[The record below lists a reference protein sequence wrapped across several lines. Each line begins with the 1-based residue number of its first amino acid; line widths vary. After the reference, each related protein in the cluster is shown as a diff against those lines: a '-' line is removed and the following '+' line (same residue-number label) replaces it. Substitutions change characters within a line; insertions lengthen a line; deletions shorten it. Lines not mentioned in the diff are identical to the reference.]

1 MLKNVRDKWAE
12 STLEDIFET
21 GAPSAF
27 SMPRSWLAKTLK
39 ESPEVGDSYYELA
52 EMDRLVATGIG
63 HKSAPDTVTESATD
77 ALLEDGFESRVA
89 GFMKGEHE
97 RAHAASWIALAAI
110 LTAMLLLV
118 LGPAGLLPGGGPDTE
133 YTVRGDGDPRA
144 LGNVFCIDAGEVLI
158 RPAGSSASCPLAGV
172 IQPTF
177 RDEAARGLYVSVFAF
192 GPDGATIPILPN
204 PSAPGSFQLAA
215 NGLEQTVGPP
225 RQLELNYGLGESH
238 IVYIA
243 ADKPLDWA
251 IMQPVLR
258 GLDAA
263 SSPDRFTPMSVGT
276 RVAANLGS
284 RPLVV
289 TQIPLVITAPE

>member
-12 STLEDIFET
+12 STLKDIFET
-21 GAPSAF
+21 GRPSAF
-27 SMPRSWLAKTLK
+27 SIPPKWLEQALE

-52 EMDRLVATGIG
+52 EMDRLVATGLG
-63 HKSAPDTVTESATD
+63 QKNAPDTVSESATD

-89 GFMKGEHE
+89 GFMEGEQE

-118 LGPAGLLPGGGPDTE
+118 LGPAGLLPGSEPDAD
-133 YTVRGDGDPRA
+133 YTVRGDGDARA
-144 LGNVFCIDAGEVLI
+144 IGNVLCISSGEVVD
-158 RPAGSSASCPLAGV
+158 PPESSTLSCPLDGV
-172 IQPTF
+172 IQPMF
-177 RDEAARGLYVSVFAF
+177 RDEEARGLDLAVFAF
-192 GPDGATIPILPN
+192 GPDGATIPIVPN
-204 PSAPGSFQLAA
+204 PAAPQSFQLAA

-225 RQLELNYGLGESH
+225 RQLELNYALGESH

-251 IMQPVLR
+251 VMQPVLR

-263 SSPDRFTPMSVGT
+263 TSPDRFTPMSLGT
-276 RVAANLGS
+276 RVAANLGA
-284 RPLVV
+284 RPQVI
-289 TQIPLVITAPE
+289 TQLPLVITVPQ